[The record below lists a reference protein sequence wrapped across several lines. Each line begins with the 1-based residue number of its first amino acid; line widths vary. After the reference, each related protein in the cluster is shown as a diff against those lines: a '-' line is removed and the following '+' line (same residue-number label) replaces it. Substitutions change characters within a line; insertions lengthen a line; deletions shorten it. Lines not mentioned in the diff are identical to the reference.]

1 MIKQICGINGLKR
14 LLLLRHAQALPANGG
29 QDFDRAL
36 SPRGLEDARALG
48 ETLRQRGLIPDYILC
63 SSAKRTQQTCKE
75 ALMKTDEHKIYSVFT
90 KNIYNAL
97 TGDLFHMI
105 QSLDQDPETVLMVGH
120 NPAIYELAA
129 MLATSG
135 NEAVLARLGNGY
147 QPASLS
153 VIEAN
158 INSWAELDPEKCQ
171 IVDLLDPLDY
181 NAPARP
187 TRWT

>member
-1 MIKQICGINGLKR
+1 MKR

-36 SPRGLEDARALG
+36 SPKGLEDARALG
-48 ETLRQRGLIPDYILC
+48 QALRQRGLIPDYILC

-75 ALMKTDEHKIYSVFT
+75 SLFQTDEHKIHSSFSKDIYS
-90 KNIYNAL
+90 ASR
-97 TGDLFHMI
+97 GDLFHLI
-105 QSLDQDPETVLMVGH
+105 QNVRDNPATLMLIGH
-120 NPAIYELAA
+120 NPAIYELAV
-129 MLATSG
+129 MLAAAG
-135 NEAVLARLGNGY
+135 NDAVLARLSNGY

-153 VIEAN
+153 IIEAP
-158 INSWAELDPEKCQ
+158 IDDWAALDPDKCQ

>member
-1 MIKQICGINGLKR
+1 MKR

-36 SPRGLEDARALG
+36 SPKGLEDAAALG
-48 ETLRQRGLIPDYILC
+48 RTLIQRGLLPDYILC
-63 SSAKRTQQTCKE
+63 SSARRTQQTCKE
-75 ALMKTDEHKIYSVFT
+75 ALLKTDEHKIHSSFT
-90 KNIYNAL
+90 KDIYNASR
-97 TGDLFHMI
+97 GALFHLI
-105 QSLDQDPETVLMVGH
+105 QSLDHNPETVMLVGH

-135 NEAVLARLGNGY
+135 NDTVLARLGNGY

-153 VIEAN
+153 VIEAQIDN
-158 INSWAELDPEKCQ
+158 WAALDPDKCQ